1 MSLFKA
7 FSYTQKDTL
16 IHRLD
21 PRSKLFF
28 VIVFTLLSLIYVEIE
43 IEIFLLLITL
53 LLLSIARSLMEWL
66 TTIKFLSLMIIL
78 IFIFNFIYTS
88 LYFAISMVLRLLILT
103 ATFSIFFLTVH
114 PDDLYQAL
122 IQMKIPF
129 HYAFAFSMA
138 VRFVPTLALEART
151 IMEAQM
157 SKGLELEKGG
167 LFKKA
172 KNFIPILAPL
182 VVNSIRRA
190 IQIAESLES
199 RGFGAVANR
208 TSLYQLHIRPIDY
221 LFIFLTIM
229 VSVAL
234 LLLNYTSLS
243 ISCL

>member
-1 MSLFKA
+1 
-7 FSYTQKDTL
+7 
-16 IHRLD
+16 
-21 PRSKLFF
+21 
-28 VIVFTLLSLIYVEIE
+28 
-43 IEIFLLLITL
+43 
-53 LLLSIARSLMEWL
+53 
-66 TTIKFLSLMIIL
+66 
-78 IFIFNFIYTS
+78 
-88 LYFAISMVLRLLILT
+88 
-103 ATFSIFFLTVH
+103 
-114 PDDLYQAL
+114 
-122 IQMKIPF
+122 MKIPF

-172 KNFIPILAPL
+172 RNFIPILAPL

-208 TSLYQLHIRPIDY
+208 TSLYQLRIRPIDY

-243 ISCL
+243 TSCL